1 MSFVLGVDTVQ
12 GRVRVSHSGPIV
24 SIRHSL
30 TTPVEVNTFTGRA
43 LIRGSTAKPKAHVN
57 TINRFFELVHAERYE
72 AGVRQGSVYLRDKR
86 KGNRVPVP
94 VAGLMVILPTLSI
107 MTIMA
112 EEYDAYFVKRW
123 RERWQEARQNAAP

>member
-1 MSFVLGVDTVQ
+1 MRLCLRRRYRPGTSA
-12 GRVRVSHSGPIV
+12 RVALRPDRKHPAQFND
-24 SIRHSL
+24 
-30 TTPVEVNTFTGRA
+30 PVEVNTFTGGA

-86 KGNRVPVP
+86 KGNASRPRGGAHGDP
-94 VAGLMVILPTLSI
+94 PTLSI

-123 RERWQEARQNAAP
+123 RALARG